1 MFLQYF
7 FSRWPVVN
15 NSRNKNVS
23 AFLLYSIGFETINF
37 YTFFIIFFFFLYQ
50 NYSFKNKEQLTIT
63 KIADILF
70 VQQWFV
76 KRCTKFQ
83 GKRANC
89 SGTGARGTWQ
99 PMIFTYYASSSPSK
113 FSWDSSFNLARSTC
127 SFYWCYIFS
136 FVIIFTKNINTEGKT
151 QVIL

>member
-1 MFLQYF
+1 MCSHFCYTPLVLKQLIFIHFSF
-7 FSRWPVVN
+7 F
-15 NSRNKNVS
+15 
-23 AFLLYSIGFETINF
+23 FLLY
-37 YTFFIIFFFFLYQ
+37 Q
-50 NYSFKNKEQLTIT
+50 NKEQLTIT

-70 VQQWFV
+70 IQQWFV

-89 SGTGARGTWQ
+89 SGTGVRGTWQ

-113 FSWDSSFNLARSTC
+113 FSWDSSFNLARST
-127 SFYWCYIFS
+127 FYWCYIFS